1 MIPELPSP
9 RLALAVEAALD
20 KKASNVVV
28 LDLREAGAFTN
39 YFLICNGWSTPQIQA
54 IADEINRR
62 MTEQGA
68 RLAHREGYDAAEWV
82 LLDYGE
88 FVAHIFSEKA
98 RLYYDLERL
107 WRNAR
112 RIKLPEPEGGHAAP
126 GSRAGRTDE
135 SEPPRPRG

>member
-20 KKASNVVV
+20 KKAANVVV

-39 YFLICNGWSTPQIQA
+39 YFLICTGWSTPQIQA

-88 FVAHIFSEKA
+88 FLAHIFSEKA
-98 RLYYDLERL
+98 RQYYDLERL
-107 WRNAR
+107 WRSAR
-112 RIKLPEPEGGHAAP
+112 RIKITEPEGGRAAAESP
-126 GSRAGRTDE
+126 AG
-135 SEPPRPRG
+135 

>member
-9 RLALAVEAALD
+9 RLAIAVEAALD
-20 KKASNVVV
+20 KKAANVVV
-28 LDLREAGAFTN
+28 LDLREASAFTN
-39 YFLICNGWSTPQIQA
+39 YFLICTGWSTPQIQA

-62 MTEQGA
+62 MMEQGA

-107 WRNAR
+107 WRSGR
-112 RIKLPEPEGGHAAP
+112 RIQIPEPGGEHAAP
-126 GSRAGRTDE
+126 R
-135 SEPPRPRG
+135 

>member
-1 MIPELPSP
+1 MIPQFPSQ
-9 RLALAVEAALD
+9 RLAMAVDAALD
-20 KKASNVVV
+20 KKAANVVV
-28 LDLREAGAFTN
+28 LDLREAGAFTD
-39 YFLICNGWSTPQIQA
+39 YFLVCTGFSTPQIQA

-107 WRNAR
+107 WRSGR
-112 RIKLPEPEGGHAAP
+112 RIHVPEPGASA
-126 GSRAGRTDE
+126 
-135 SEPPRPRG
+135 RPRGETPPANG